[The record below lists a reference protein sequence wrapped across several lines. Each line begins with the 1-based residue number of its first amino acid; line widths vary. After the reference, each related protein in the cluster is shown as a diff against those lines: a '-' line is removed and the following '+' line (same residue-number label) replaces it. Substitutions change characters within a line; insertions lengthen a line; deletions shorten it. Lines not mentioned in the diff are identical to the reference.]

1 MKTVILIVHIAA
13 AALILGASL
22 GWGRFLRQAAEA
34 GQAAVRV
41 AVDDVSRR
49 LLLVRIGS
57 MMTLFTGIALI
68 FLGGG
73 FAIVPKNYHIALT
86 VMLAGAGW
94 VFLGVVPKVKALAQV
109 GGASEFDRAAFD
121 GKVGKVG
128 MATGI
133 VHGLW
138 LVLIVLMFVRL

>member
-13 AALILGASL
+13 AAMILGASL

-34 GQAAVRV
+34 GQAAARV
-41 AVDDVSRR
+41 AIEDVSRR
-49 LLLVRIGS
+49 LLLVRVGS

-68 FLGGG
+68 FVSGG

-86 VMLAGAGW
+86 VMLAGVGW
-94 VFLGVVPKVKALAQV
+94 VFLGVVPKVKALGQV
-109 GGASEFDRAAFD
+109 ASASEFDRATF
-121 GKVGKVG
+121 GRKVGKLG

-138 LVLIVLMFVRL
+138 LVLSVLMFVRL